1 MATVKS
7 LLQQLLDKKQ
17 ETLYS
22 REKMENTSAN
32 WSKIGSKGF
41 DFEELGFE
49 SQGELDEFLKEWI
62 EENEYK
68 NIA

>member
-7 LLQQLLDKKQ
+7 LLQQLLDKK
-17 ETLYS
+17 
-22 REKMENTSAN
+22 REILNSKKKMENTITN
-32 WSKIGSKGF
+32 WSRIGSR
-41 DFEELGFE
+41 DSFEELGFE

-62 EENEYK
+62 EENEYL